1 MSFSASCC
9 DSNPSAAP
17 RRHGGC
23 SWLPPSGVS
32 CSIRLACSTSPSRQ
46 ESDAMPT
53 ATEVRARETE
63 VHLPHLE
70 SPPESSSGH
79 RTAASDAAALECSPD
94 QGVIQPVS
102 APNLLA
108 LVELILKDRPR
119 LESVIRDP
127 ALGAELIPRF
137 LAVSL
142 IGFTLFGV
150 AMALIVH
157 TAGVRPELAPIA
169 GVLRG
174 TDQLLIRFAPQDTAH
189 DKGIIAV
196 VRSGLQLISAY
207 DLGLIAAAGAC
218 LPSLYFYGLLA
229 GVPMSMARVTVHTV
243 KAMATTAVA
252 LVGILPIYMACSL
265 GAAIFQA
272 PPVVTESVLWLGL
285 VLPFVAGLFGVNS
298 LYTGF
303 TALTDALPE
312 ERRYRR
318 ACFLRRLVVSWSVC
332 YTAVTPV
339 MIYTLWE
346 YFSRTM

>member
-1 MSFSASCC
+1 MQAASESCTRSKAARIVQDKSGIDEC
-9 DSNPSAAP
+9 PAGSREAANDS
-17 RRHGGC
+17 G
-23 SWLPPSGVS
+23 SGVPADVPD
-32 CSIRLACSTSPSRQ
+32 LLQAVAP
-46 ESDAMPT
+46 PK
-53 ATEVRARETE
+53 
-63 VHLPHLE
+63 LLE
-70 SPPESSSGH
+70 
-79 RTAASDAAALECSPD
+79 
-94 QGVIQPVS
+94 
-102 APNLLA
+102 

-119 LESVIRDP
+119 LERVIRDP
-127 ALGAELIPRF
+127 SLAAQLIPRF

-157 TAGVRPELAPIA
+157 AIGVRLELASIRTVLEGTARALIQFEPLASQA
-169 GVLRG
+169 GGGMFR
-174 TDQLLIRFAPQDTAH
+174 
-189 DKGIIAV
+189 AV
-196 VRSGLQLISAY
+196 GGGLHLVSAY
-207 DLGLIAAAGAC
+207 DLGLIAAAGVC

-229 GVPMSMARVTVHTV
+229 GIPLSMARVTIHTV
-243 KAMATTAVA
+243 KAMSTTAVA
-252 LVGILPIYMACSL
+252 LVGILPIYMAFSL
-265 GAAIFQA
+265 GAAVFQA

-303 TALTDALPE
+303 TALTDALPA

-346 YFSRTM
+346 YFSRTI